1 MAPIAIHSSPKDS
14 LNAEAESFKP
24 VGNKQVDPYHSATS
38 ATAIAAESA
47 YAAHNYHPL
56 PVVFSRAQGVD
67 VWDPEGTLYVGGEAG
82 ITILQCVNPVGL
94 GSSPALRFLWTRA
107 TCDRMAGLRGPICRK
122 TDAQGERLTARR
134 KPLPRFPLSI
144 QRREPRPLPPR
155 TRQGSRCP
163 GLETDT
169 QLSRILQ
176 RCLPSLRRE
185 GHFNVGI

>member
-67 VWDPEGTLYVGGEAG
+67 VWDPEGMSYAG
-82 ITILQCVNPVGL
+82 NQVETTIPQCMVLVGL
-94 GSSPALRFLWTRA
+94 CSSSQELPVLRFQRTWPTFDQIDALRETPSA
-107 TCDRMAGLRGPICRK
+107 EKVTHK
-122 TDAQGERLTARR
+122 ER
-134 KPLPRFPLSI
+134 
-144 QRREPRPLPPR
+144 
-155 TRQGSRCP
+155 C
-163 GLETDT
+163 
-169 QLSRILQ
+169 
-176 RCLPSLRRE
+176 
-185 GHFNVGI
+185 